1 MKSSVMKHH
10 FYKIIGLLLC
20 STFGL
25 TLSAQDD
32 HGHTHDEPAATEA
45 GTETN
50 MFIVYA
56 ESQKY
61 ELTLKHG
68 EIEPGKVSELTL
80 YIADYATNRPL
91 EGIALSVT
99 VQEDPNVSLTTD
111 PHEPGVYHIDGSF
124 PKAQSYSLAI
134 QLNSETQ
141 GADLLLLKPVEV
153 GKKLPVAI
161 DAAEAD
167 VHEPHGFSQW
177 LIYGLIFF
185 GGLIVGSIL
194 LRRKPKALAVL
205 IIGLSIPVSFN
216 EVQAHEGHDD
226 EEDATAGNSVFIPKE
241 TQFLFDLLTQQV
253 RQGNF
258 QPALEIYGTVVPSPG
273 GLVQVI
279 TPQQAQIISLSVTP
293 GQKVQ
298 AGQTIAVLKPTSN
311 QAEQVGIAAETGRLK
326 VDIDAAQ
333 SELAAAQKEYQRLQ
347 AIADIA
353 AKKDVQ
359 AAQARLNAAEAN
371 LNALRSVQGGS
382 VAVAKNNIVLKSPIS
397 GTVGQ
402 FTLSP
407 GTEVPSGST
416 LFSVTNLSKVFIEAQ
431 VYDRDAEIVNHAEKY
446 TATCSNA
453 DHGTADVR
461 MVGIALEV
469 NQTNQSQKVL
479 FELQNPEQEFK
490 IGEFVTVRAFQRNM
504 DKIIFVPNSALSEIN
519 GKPVV
524 FIKDAPETYT
534 VRYIA
539 LGQDNG
545 THTTVSKGLAE
556 SERFVT
562 SATYQ
567 VKMMMLNQ

>member
-1 MKSSVMKHH
+1 MKNH
-10 FYKIIGLLLC
+10 FYKFISLLLC
-20 STFGL
+20 FTLAL

-32 HGHTHDEPAATEA
+32 HGHTHDEPTATEA
-45 GTETN
+45 GTEAN

-68 EIEPGKVSELTL
+68 EISPGEGAELTL
-80 YIADYATNRPL
+80 YIADFQTNRPL
-91 EGIALSVT
+91 ENVTLSVT
-99 VQEDPNVSLTTD
+99 VQEDPTMTLTTEA
-111 PHEPGVYHIDGSF
+111 HEPGVYHIDGSF
-124 PKAQSYSLAI
+124 PEVRSYSLAI
-134 QLNSETQ
+134 QLNSETH
-141 GADLLLLKPVEV
+141 GADLLLLTPVEV
-153 GKKLPVAI
+153 GKAPP
-161 DAAEAD
+161 AAGDDSE
-167 VHEPHGFSQW
+167 VHVHAPHGLSQW
-177 LIYGLIFF
+177 LIYGLVFL
-185 GGLIVGSIL
+185 GGLAVGAIL

-205 IIGLSIPVSFN
+205 LIGLSIPVTLN
-216 EVQAHEGHDD
+216 EVHAHEGHND
-226 EEDATAGNSVFIPKE
+226 EEEGTAGNSVFIPKE

-253 RQGNF
+253 KPGSF

-273 GLVQVI
+273 GYVEVI
-279 TPQQAQIISLSVTP
+279 SPQQAQIVSLSITP
-293 GQKVQ
+293 GQQVR
-298 AGQTIAVLKPTSN
+298 AGQIIAVLKPTSN
-311 QAEQVGIAAETGRLK
+311 QAEQVGIAAETGRLN
-326 VDIDAAQ
+326 VDIEAAQ

-353 AKKDVQ
+353 ARKDIQ
-359 AAQARLNAAEAN
+359 AAQARLNSAEAN
-371 LNALRSVQGGS
+371 LSALRAIQDGS
-382 VAVAKNNIVLKSPIS
+382 VAVARNNIVLKSPIN
-397 GTVGQ
+397 GVVGQ

-407 GTEVPSGST
+407 GTAVASGFT
-416 LFSVTNLSKVFIEAQ
+416 LFTVTNLNNVFIEAQ
-431 VYDRDAEIVNHAEKY
+431 VYDRDAEIVNQAERY

-461 MVGIALEV
+461 MVGSALEV

-479 FELQNPEQEFK
+479 FELLNPEQEFK
-490 IGEFVTVRAFQRNM
+490 IGEFVTIRAFQRNT
-504 DKIIFVPNSALSEIN
+504 DRVIFIPNSALSEIN

-524 FIKDAPETYT
+524 FIKDAPEMYT

-545 THTTVSKGLAE
+545 THTIVSKGLAE